1 MSIREDLE
9 KYCAE
14 SAEQKLL
21 ILRRELMTP
30 IVTVQ
35 ASARLF
41 NEYRQ
46 GLTEVLPADISA
58 DELNHMI
65 DWLYAASQDL
75 EEILNTLTGDCEE
88 LPPHHR
94 GN

>member
-9 KYCAE
+9 RYSGE

-30 IVTVQ
+30 ILTVQ

-46 GLTEVLPADISA
+46 GLTEVLPADINA
-58 DELNHMI
+58 EELNHMI

-75 EEILNTLTGDCEE
+75 EEILNTLTSDGDEV
-88 LPPHHR
+88 PPHHR